1 MTATDHGSPDSP
13 PTRFDAVVTSLSR
26 IALDLHLMRLPADA
40 PNRSDLDSAITA
52 IDRTIRECQILAV
65 RNLLT
70 GADGAGQRSGPHQA
84 A

>member
-1 MTATDHGSPDSP
+1 MTTTDSLDSA
-13 PTRFDAVVTSLSR
+13 PTRFDAVVMRLSR

-40 PNRSDLDSAITA
+40 PNRSGLDSAITA
-52 IDRTIRECQILAV
+52 IDKTIRECQILAV

-84 A
+84 T